1 MKQLLSL
8 TAVLTVAA
16 LLIGCNSNPYG
27 TVSVSGKVVYEDGS
41 PWATP
46 ETTVHFVPQLPNK
59 DSKTYPRQGSA
70 ELNADGTFSAATTY
84 DYNDGVIKG
93 PCKIY
98 LSVRKAPS
106 EDPKALPDYTDAE
119 LAKIAKIEYFKPDLT
134 PITME
139 INGGRIEIKVA
150 K

>member
-27 TVSVSGKVVYEDGS
+27 TVKVSGKVVYEDGS
-41 PWATP
+41 AWSTP
-46 ETTVHFVPQLPNK
+46 DTTIFFVSQNPNK
-59 DSKTYPRQGSA
+59 DPKTYPRVGSA
-70 ELNADGTFSAATTY
+70 LLNADGTFDGVTTY
-84 DYNDGVIKG
+84 DFNDGVIKG

-106 EDPKALPDYTDAE
+106 DDPKASPDYTDEE
-119 LAKIAKIEYFKPDLT
+119 LAKIAKIEYFKPEMT
-134 PITME
+134 PITMD
-139 INGGRIEIKVA
+139 ITGGKIEIKVA